1 MRCRQHSSCKAIA
14 AVFCTAVVLFS
25 VESFAQ
31 SSGRCFSFQNYDA
44 ARGSVEI
51 VNRCGD
57 WRRAEIHWCDGRVIA
72 FAVSGSR
79 AIRARTAVGCP
90 MRIVGESG
98 QLREKIHRKMPKKNP
113 TEVSNKSASAVFA
126 SKLEREKRS
135 DPPAR
140 ASDQGTKTADGAGSS
155 ASLNFMGP
163 VEELEATQTQIAV
176 FPESSKRDWNTL
188 LRTASGEL
196 LIREAEALLDRKAAL
211 QRLLGE
217 SRFSLDTPEKHEE
230 RIAAGKEL
238 QAIDREL
245 RKFKE
250 RAKAIIEAKAME

>member
-14 AVFCTAVVLFS
+14 VVFCAAVVLFS
-25 VESFAQ
+25 VEAFAQ
-31 SSGRCFSFQNYDA
+31 NSGRCFSFQNYDA

-51 VNRCGD
+51 VNRCAD
-57 WRRAEIHWCDGRVIA
+57 WRRAEIRWCDGRVIA

-98 QLREKIHRKMPKKNP
+98 QLPEKVH
-113 TEVSNKSASAVFA
+113 TEVSNKSASAVLA
-126 SKLEREKRS
+126 SKLEREKRTTEIA
-135 DPPAR
+135 DTKADLPAR
-140 ASDQGTKTADGAGSS
+140 ASDQGTKTADGAGLS

-163 VEELEATQTQIAV
+163 VKELEATQTQITV
-176 FPESSKRDWNTL
+176 FPESSKRDWNIL
-188 LRTASGEL
+188 SYTASGEL

-217 SRFSLDTPEKHEE
+217 DRSNLDAPEKYEE
-230 RIAAGKEL
+230 WIAADKEL
-238 QAIDREL
+238 HAIDREL

-250 RAKAIIEAKAME
+250 RAKAIIEAKAIE